1 MIMIGTWLGT
11 FCKIQ
16 SGNFYYSNELAKNM
30 DNKTKFWTMKQKI
43 CQAINIKSTISLQKH
58 NTFFTN
64 YSQIFGTFYDTIEKN
79 DGVFHQ
85 IYVNIQDIKL
95 ELKTIA
101 YTYTKYFGAV

>member
-64 YSQIFGTFYDTIEKN
+64 YSQIFGISHKIF
-79 DGVFHQ
+79 
-85 IYVNIQDIKL
+85 VNIQDTKL

-101 YTYTKYFGAV
+101 YIYTKYLGAV